1 MVLRRCFVVVALC
14 GTFAISSCADLQQY
28 GYGQQGAGMG
38 AVGGAVIGQAI
49 GRSTEATLIGA
60 AVGLL
65 LGYIVGNE
73 MDKYDRQNVA
83 YAMDTV
89 PSGRTYEWQNPDSG
103 NMYAVTPTPA
113 YTQTQGREEQI
124 CREAQITA
132 YIAGEG
138 NRTTK
143 TVACLNPVTQQWE
156 LQ

>member
-1 MVLRRCFVVVALC
+1 MLYKKSLIGVALC
-14 GTFAISSCADLQQY
+14 TMLMVSSCAEFEQY
-28 GYGQQGAGMG
+28 GYGQQGAGAG
-38 AVGGAVIGQAI
+38 IIGGALLGQII

-60 AVGLL
+60 AVGAM

-103 NMYAVTPTPA
+103 NMYAVTPAPA
-113 YTQTQGREEQI
+113 YTYAQGQQERI
-124 CREAQITA
+124 CREAQISA

-138 NRTTK
+138 NQTTK
-143 TVACLNPVTQQWE
+143 TVACLNPLTQQWE

>member
-1 MVLRRCFVVVALC
+1 MVLRKIFAGMALC
-14 GTFAISSCADLQQY
+14 TLLIASGCAEFGQY
-28 GYGQQGAGMG
+28 GYGQQGAGIG
-38 AVGGAVIGQAI
+38 GVGGALIGQAI

-60 AVGLL
+60 AVGVL

-103 NMYAVTPTPA
+103 NVYAVTPAPA
-113 YTQTQGREEQI
+113 YTQEQGQRERI
-124 CREAQITA
+124 CREAQISA

-138 NRTTK
+138 NKITK
-143 TVACLNPVTQQWE
+143 TVACLNPITQQWE